1 MDVSQLR
8 TLIAGTALVD
18 VEACRR
24 ELEDLRVL
32 RGLSDAREVEVLTR
46 LDELTVDGAAI
57 YPEDELAKA
66 TKSSLTK
73 GVKIRHRKEACEHVP
88 SWARR
93 SPTVPRPVTV
103 WMSWRMP
110 PPG

>member
-8 TLIAGTALVD
+8 TLIAGTALID

-24 ELEDLRVL
+24 ELEHLRVL

-57 YPEDELAKA
+57 FPEDELAKA
-66 TKSSLTK
+66 
-73 GVKIRHRKEACEHVP
+73 GEVVVDQRRQDP
-88 SWARR
+88 SPQGCVCLCSRARR
-93 SPTVPRPVTV
+93 GAGR
-103 WMSWRMP
+103 WCDD
-110 PPG
+110 G